1 MLSRSGCGFST
12 YYTCSDRRVSFV
24 ADTLRMVGRKMKER
38 EVKEDDVDLAV
49 SDPCFHCIVCLAD
62 CAIVRWP
69 DGRGKGEVGS

>member
-1 MLSRSGCGFST
+1 M
-12 YYTCSDRRVSFV
+12 
-24 ADTLRMVGRKMKER
+24 ADTLRMVGRKMKEK